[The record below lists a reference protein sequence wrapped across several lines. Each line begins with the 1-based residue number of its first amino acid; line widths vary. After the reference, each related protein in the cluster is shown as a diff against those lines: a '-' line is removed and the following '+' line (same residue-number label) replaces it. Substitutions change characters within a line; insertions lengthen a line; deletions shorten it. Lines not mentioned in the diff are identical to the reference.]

1 MTPAT
6 PERASRPTSFLGR
19 AAALAGVLCLA
30 VAALA
35 TCTQDG
41 DAPRPDK
48 ARTSVDTRLLATDIH
63 VSIAQRP
70 LVLPFVALPEHVGR
84 GMSFS
89 LDRQGDRRRAADARQ
104 QFLRDAADPGQPLPL
119 DSLSVVV
126 DAYGWDHSAP
136 GQPPLCALLTREWAR
151 AVCDNPWA
159 ATRQA
164 LPYNRLRLLDLSRL
178 RTTGPGRQAECR
190 EGTPPPRALPTEPG
204 QAVLLCNAMVY
215 GGRQDQHHHA
225 VLRIDGDLGALW
237 TVWHYGQNGE
247 TAEAMAQREGQAIA
261 HFVQYAL
268 GPREDFAAL
277 QARMCRLRRPDS
289 ADHPHG
295 ADCSRAARRQVEQ
308 RDRAT

>member
-1 MTPAT
+1 M
-6 PERASRPTSFLGR
+6 
-19 AAALAGVLCLA
+19 CLA
-30 VAALA
+30 VGALA
-35 TCTQDG
+35 ICWQDG

-48 ARTSVDTRLLATDIH
+48 ARAPVETRLLATDIH
-63 VSIAQRP
+63 ASIAQRT
-70 LVLPFVALPEHVGR
+70 LVLPLVALPEHVGR

-89 LDRQGDRRRAADARQ
+89 LDRQGDRQRAADARQ
-104 QFLRDAADPGQPLPL
+104 QFLRDSTAPGQPLPQ

-126 DAYGWDHSAP
+126 DAYGWDHSFPA
-136 GQPPLCALLTREWAR
+136 QPPLCPLLTREWAR

-164 LPYNRLRLLDLSRL
+164 LPANRFRLLDLARL
-178 RTTGPGRQAECR
+178 RTTGPGRQADCR

-215 GGRQDQHHHA
+215 GGREDEFHYA

-237 TVWHYGQNGE
+237 TVWNPADASEQDGE

-261 HFVQYAL
+261 HFVHYAL
-268 GPREDFAAL
+268 GPREDSAAL
-277 QARMCRLRRPDS
+277 QTRMCRLRRPGS

-295 ADCSRAARRQVEQ
+295 ADCSRAARRQMVQ